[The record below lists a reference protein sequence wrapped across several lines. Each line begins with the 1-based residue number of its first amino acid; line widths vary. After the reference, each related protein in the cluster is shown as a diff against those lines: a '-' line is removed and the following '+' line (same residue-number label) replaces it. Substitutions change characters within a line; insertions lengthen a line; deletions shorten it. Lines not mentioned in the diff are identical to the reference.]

1 MCSGIC
7 QSCLHVWATTTRA
20 RTQHLDADN
29 HARTCVI
36 LQLPTYVA
44 GRAGLFS
51 QYNPA
56 LSASIIRSLQ
66 ACFSRCL
73 STTCCRPHTLGSLFL
88 QASSPHWFIPTCLL
102 LLPCM
107 HLPSAVCDDHSLSK
121 KVEMMERDKVI
132 STTIVSSLLSTPCPS
147 SLQAVLNF

>member
-44 GRAGLFS
+44 GRPLL

-56 LSASIIRSLQ
+56 RSTSIIPSLQ

-88 QASSPHWFIPTCLL
+88 QASSPHWFQPACCCCHNTLTQ
-102 LLPCM
+102 M
-107 HLPSAVCDDHSLSK
+107 HALPSDLLRVMIAFQKSRDGEGQSYENHHLKFVDYVCAQVRCKQL
-121 KVEMMERDKVI
+121 
-132 STTIVSSLLSTPCPS
+132 
-147 SLQAVLNF
+147 